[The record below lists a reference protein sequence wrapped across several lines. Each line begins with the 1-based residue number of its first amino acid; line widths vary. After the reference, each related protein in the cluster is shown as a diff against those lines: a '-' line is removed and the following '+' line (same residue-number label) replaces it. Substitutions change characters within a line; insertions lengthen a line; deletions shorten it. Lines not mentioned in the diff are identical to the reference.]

1 MNFFKK
7 KIFIFLLIFLSSIT
21 YGETNICLTDFQEKL
36 PKDSINKIKEMRLKA
51 SSHCLEC
58 VTASCKLKKWDS
70 ANKTNQTIC
79 NRLFCKPTKTSKTLF
94 ASNENHG
101 LGITQVNFTYSIN
114 SSGRIEDVVL
124 TEVRG
129 EMDRKRALV
138 YLKDNLKL
146 LRYEPI
152 AIEGK
157 TYSLKDLKGSTG
169 WNIMEK
175 GM

>member
-1 MNFFKK
+1 MKK
-7 KIFIFLLIFLSSIT
+7 LILLIAMLMATSAWAEKT
-21 YGETNICLTDFQEKL
+21 EPNICLTDFQEIL
-36 PKDSINKIKEMRLKA
+36 PNNSITKVKEMRLKA
-51 SSHCLEC
+51 ANHCLEC
-58 VTASCKLKKWDS
+58 GTTACKLKKWDAS
-70 ANKTNQTIC
+70 NKTNQTIC

-101 LGITQVNFTYSIN
+101 FGITQVNFSYSIN
-114 SSGRIEDVVL
+114 SSGRIKDVVL
-124 TEVRG
+124 KEVRG

-152 AIEGK
+152 VIDGES
-157 TYSLKDLKGSTG
+157 YSLTGLQGSTAWHVG
-169 WNIMEK
+169 DP